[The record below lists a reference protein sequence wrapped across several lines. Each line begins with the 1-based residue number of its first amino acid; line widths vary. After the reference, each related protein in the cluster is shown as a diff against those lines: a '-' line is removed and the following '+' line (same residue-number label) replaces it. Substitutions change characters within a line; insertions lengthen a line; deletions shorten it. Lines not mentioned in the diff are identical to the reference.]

1 MSWLPESERR
11 LHSYARRCKRYTV
24 SATHFS
30 HRPGCRFSMRK
41 EDPPR
46 EELLR
51 TRVIQYAQSES
62 TLPQPDGFTSE
73 TQGINGCYLPDSTTY
88 SWISEE
94 VERDVGQSETSNRK
108 QRLGLILMSV
118 AIGYN
123 QCKALRP
130 FACVRTGDSVPSQ
143 SGATGVVKVHVASLL
158 LLLCCCRLA

>member
-1 MSWLPESERR
+1 
-11 LHSYARRCKRYTV
+11 
-24 SATHFS
+24 
-30 HRPGCRFSMRK
+30 MRK

-51 TRVIQYAQSES
+51 TRVIQYAESES

-73 TQGINGCYLPDSTTY
+73 TQGINGCYLLDSTTY
-88 SWISEE
+88 TWISEE

-130 FACVRTGDSVPSQ
+130 FACIRTGDSVPSQ
-143 SGATGVVKVHVASLL
+143 SVATGVVKVHRRILISVLL
-158 LLLCCCRLA
+158 QAGVIAALAVSNLPRIKQIPPPVGDTPVLGTVCFDPWD